1 MSNKSEMYYRVSNTQ
16 TGTTNRKGEW
26 TPNRTDDGDII
37 YSNSIRITV
46 EDPTSDF
53 SFPDSLESNRIS
65 EFAKD
70 KVDAGETLQ
79 TSNSAYRLIPDSETD
94 FEATDTMKAAK
105 SAVYRPV
112 GLRFKGAL

>member
-1 MSNKSEMYYRVSNTQ
+1 MYYRVSNTQ
-16 TGTTNRKGEW
+16 KGTTNRKGEW
-26 TPNRTDDGDII
+26 TPNRNDNGDII
-37 YSNSIRITV
+37 YSDSIRITV

-70 KVDAGETLQ
+70 KLDAGETLQ
-79 TSNSAYRLIPDSETD
+79 TSNSAYRIIPDSVTE
-94 FEATDTMKAAK
+94 FEATDTMKAAV

-112 GLRFKGAL
+112 GLRKKFTGAL